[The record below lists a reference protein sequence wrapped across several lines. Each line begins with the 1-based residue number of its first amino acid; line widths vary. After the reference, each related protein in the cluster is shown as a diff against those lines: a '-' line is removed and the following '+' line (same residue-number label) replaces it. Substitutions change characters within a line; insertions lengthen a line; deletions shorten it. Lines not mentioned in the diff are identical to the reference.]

1 MTSGVK
7 KIAIATV
14 FLFFGTAFHAMTSA
28 ADQGPSQNA
37 SPATS
42 ADRVVIVGR
51 SERLRDFPC
60 TQCHSLI
67 AKPEGREDAAHPDV
81 VSRHGELN
89 RDCRHCHN
97 PSDMNTLSLRGSS
110 ESVPFE
116 SSYRLC
122 NQCHG
127 NVQKDWESGV
137 HGSQTGFWN
146 GTKNRRTCT
155 ACHDPHEP
163 AFKPLT
169 PSPSPARPRG
179 Q

>member
-1 MTSGVK
+1 MKTGVR
-7 KIAIATV
+7 KIAYAAALLILGMV
-14 FLFFGTAFHAMTSA
+14 FPAMTPA
-28 ADQGPSQNA
+28 VEPGVTPL
-37 SPATS
+37 PATGFP
-42 ADRVVIVGR
+42 ADHVVIVGR
-51 SERLRDFPC
+51 GERLRDFPC

-67 AKPEGREDAAHPDV
+67 AQPEGREDAAHPDV
-81 VSRHGELN
+81 VLRHGELN
-89 RDCRHCHN
+89 RDCQHCHN
-97 PSDMNTLSLRGSS
+97 SADMNTLSLRGSA
-110 ESVPFE
+110 ETVPFE

-155 ACHDPHEP
+155 ACHNPHEP
-163 AFKPLT
+163 AFKPLK
-169 PSPSPARPRG
+169 PSPSPERPRG